1 MPGSLRIEKWP
12 ACKVY
17 FSCVTTESSYYWKI
31 KKKNPKTKTPLVK
44 RTVYWVGVG
53 KKWRKEEGIS
63 DQIESYEPVNLNKLL
78 RCRDFITKNN
88 KQRLRVWQS
97 QKLWWQLWT
106 GIWKRK
112 DIPVLS
118 FIRDRQFSSLKQ
130 VFVGKA
136 KQLHCTCKSSR
147 LQKAFKQRQEGN
159 FFLCLLLKSNHVTF
173 LVQFGI
179 YSNSWVFQKVQIAYT
194 RIFKLFEKN
203 IHTNISQMNSKLYNY
218 IYKSCCTA

>member
-1 MPGSLRIEKWP
+1 MSRQKVHTIEKL
-12 ACKVY
+12 
-17 FSCVTTESSYYWKI
+17 
-31 KKKNPKTKTPLVK
+31 KKTPKTKTLLLVK

-63 DQIESYEPVNLNKLL
+63 DQIESYEPANLNKLL

-88 KQRLRVWQS
+88 KLRLRVWQS
-97 QKLWWQLWT
+97 QKLWWKLWT

-112 DIPVLS
+112 DITVTVLW

-136 KQLHCTCKSSR
+136 KQLHCTFKSSR
-147 LQKAFKQRQEGN
+147 LQKAFKQSQEGN
-159 FFLCLLLKSNHVTF
+159 FFSCILLKSNHMTF

-179 YSNSWVFQKVQIAYT
+179 YLKSWVFQKVQIAYT
-194 RIFKLFEKN
+194 QIFKLFEKY
-203 IHTNISQMNSKLYNY
+203 IHANKSQMNSKSYNY
-218 IYKSCCTA
+218 LHKSCWTA